1 MGRASLCRIG
11 GEELGVTDHRKVVR
25 DSFTIQAEA
34 FAATPWVASD
44 ERLARLVSFAELTGK
59 ERVLDIATG
68 PGYVAEAFAQGA
80 REAVGIDLTPAMLQ
94 IARERTARRGLGNIE
109 FILGDVTQLPFGDG
123 EFGVVVTR
131 FSFHHFQEPQ
141 VVLREMARV
150 CEARGTV
157 IVEDVV
163 TSEDAARAK
172 MHNHIEVLRDSSHVR
187 AMPLSELLVL
197 FREGGLDAARVLKT
211 SDLCPEVE
219 HWLATTR
226 TSAEKG
232 TEICA
237 LLERDRQEGVAGLQ
251 PYYNE
256 TGKLQFRLGTAILA
270 GRKFR
275 G

>member
-1 MGRASLCRIG
+1 M
-11 GEELGVTDHRKVVR
+11 TDHSQVVR
-25 DSFTIQAEA
+25 DSFTIQATA

-94 IARERTARRGLGNIE
+94 IARERTAKRELANLD
-109 FILGDVTQLPFGDG
+109 FILGDVTELPFRDG
-123 EFGVVVTR
+123 EFDLVVTR
-131 FSFHHFQEPQ
+131 FSFHHFQEPL

-150 CEARGTV
+150 CGVKGTV

-163 TSEDAARAK
+163 TSEQPARAK
-172 MHNHIEVLRDSSHVR
+172 MHNYIEVLRDPSHVR

-197 FREGGLDAARVLKT
+197 FREGGLDAERVLKT

-226 TSAEKG
+226 TSAEKAR
-232 TEICA
+232 EICT
-237 LLERDRQEGVAGLQ
+237 LLERDRSEDVAGLR

-256 TGKLQFRLGTAILA
+256 TGRLHFRLGTAILA

-275 G
+275 A